1 MSNKVKGGD
10 AVTFNYEG
18 RIEDGSAFHTLDED
32 PITVEVGAGSLIK
45 GLEEQLIGM
54 SEGEEK
60 EITVSP
66 ENGYGMEKSE
76 LVQTVDSSLFAETEI
91 TPEIGMIF
99 KTPHGNCHITGMEGD
114 KIEISFNH
122 PLAGKV
128 LDYKIKVIKI
138 VSK

>member
-1 MSNKVKGGD
+1 MSNKVKEGD

-18 RIEDGSAFHTLDED
+18 RIEDGSTFHTLDED

-54 SEGEEK
+54 AEGEEK
-60 EITVSP
+60 EFTVSP
-66 ENGYGMEKSE
+66 ENGYGMEKTE
-76 LVQTVDSSLFAETEI
+76 LVQTVDSGLFAETEI

-99 KTPHGNCHITGMEGD
+99 KTPHGNCHITGIEDD

-128 LDYKIKVIKI
+128 LDYKLKVIKI